1 MFVHIYIGSISML
14 VCAIATSFICIFTIS
29 HGCIFLRNEEADVL
43 KEEDWGRTFIAN
55 YEVIIHISS
64 IGIEI
69 TGTCVIQIMGKLSSI
84 IMIDYR

>member
-1 MFVHIYIGSISML
+1 MFVFVVFQCL
-14 VCAIATSFICIFTIS
+14 FVQLLPLLFAFTIS
-29 HGCIFLRNEEADVL
+29 HDCIFLRNEEADVL

-69 TGTCVIQIMGKLSSI
+69 TGTCVIQIMGKLSAI